1 MRYARRTIQLR
12 RRGPPDD
19 VFGEVMYSDRHLER
33 IHKTGRG
40 TFIIKL
46 YYEKPSVYYQTLL
59 LLNSENFTKQA
70 NYPRYTGL
78 KITTLRRGYEITG

>member
-1 MRYARRTIQLR
+1 MRSLFCFSNSDAYLQFHAE
-12 RRGPPDD
+12 PVEDD
-19 VFGEVMYSDRHLER
+19 
-33 IHKTGRG
+33 KTGRV
-40 TFIIKL
+40 IIKL
-46 YYEKPSVYYQTLL
+46 YYEKSPVYYQTLL